1 MTFLYKVLAVLAMAA
16 LIPVGLL
23 PAVPVL
29 AAEPLNACANREDFR
44 FVVTITNVSD
54 QSDTPTPFAPG
65 VWALSDK
72 PGPLFVPGAHPGI
85 LFWDFDPIKTP
96 GLEDLAEDGNPGVVA
111 ATLAEHGVKHGVFN
125 RPVGAEGPGPL
136 LPGTSYSFIVDA
148 GSAPRNLTFALM
160 FVQSN
165 DWIIGTD
172 EVGISLESPMGGAIL
187 GGDITDQL
195 YLWDAGTEEDEPVG
209 EGPNQ
214 APRQSGANTGP
225 EDDDNTVRLV
235 SGLDAPAV
243 SDLVSVSIRR
253 AFDTVFDVTVENTS
267 GSAMVTTPFAP
278 GVFVVHTDPA
288 TTYMEGHP
296 QLFKEGQPNLYNGLE
311 ALAEDGNPGPL
322 YEFISTGGGMSDEP
336 VAGSYGVFN
345 TSVGTDA
352 PGPLLPGESYHFTVR
367 ANPLA
372 PHLSLAFMF
381 VQSNDWF
388 VATAD
393 NGMVLFDIDGNP
405 MSGRVPV
412 YLWDAGT
419 EEDEP
424 VGEGPNQAPRQS
436 GANTGPEDDD
446 NTVRLVDGMDADE
459 LVAVTITPRQA
470 RHFQVSITNV
480 SADKPITPGVVVPH
494 CVCDPLFTEGRPDRG
509 HGLESLAEDGSPSGL
524 AEVLAMQALPVQVLN
539 TPVGADAPGPLL
551 PGQTYQTTVF
561 LEPAEPNLSLA
572 FMYVLS
578 NDLFLGSPA
587 GGITLWDEMG
597 NPVSGDVT
605 SSVYLWD
612 AGTEHNQ
619 PPGEGDSQPLMQ
631 GAPDMGDADTDNT
644 VRLANDGYDY
654 PAMTDLI
661 RVVVTPIDP
670 E

>member
-1 MTFLYKVLAVLAMAA
+1 MTVVYKVLAVLAMTA

-96 GLEDLAEDGNPGVVA
+96 GLEDLAEDGNPGVTA

-136 LPGTSYSFIVDA
+136 LPGASYSFIVDA
-148 GSAPRNLTFALM
+148 SAAPRNLTFALM

-165 DWIIGTD
+165 DWFVGTD
-172 EVGISLESPMGGAIL
+172 EVGISLESPMRGAIL

-235 SGLDAPAV
+235 
-243 SDLVSVSIRR
+243 
-253 AFDTVFDVTVENTS
+253 
-267 GSAMVTTPFAP
+267 
-278 GVFVVHTDPA
+278 
-288 TTYMEGHP
+288 
-296 QLFKEGQPNLYNGLE
+296 
-311 ALAEDGNPGPL
+311 
-322 YEFISTGGGMSDEP
+322 
-336 VAGSYGVFN
+336 
-345 TSVGTDA
+345 
-352 PGPLLPGESYHFTVR
+352 
-367 ANPLA
+367 
-372 PHLSLAFMF
+372 
-381 VQSNDWF
+381 
-388 VATAD
+388 
-393 NGMVLFDIDGNP
+393 
-405 MSGRVPV
+405 
-412 YLWDAGT
+412 
-419 EEDEP
+419 
-424 VGEGPNQAPRQS
+424 
-436 GANTGPEDDD
+436 DD
-446 NTVRLVDGMDADE
+446 MDADQ
-459 LVAVTITPRQA
+459 LVAVTVTPRQA

-480 SADKPITPGVVVPH
+480 SADRPIAPGVVVPH
-494 CVCDPLFTEGRPDRG
+494 CACDPLFTEDRPDRG
-509 HGLESLAEDGSPSGL
+509 QGLESLAEDGNPSGL
-524 AEVLAMQALPVQVLN
+524 AEVLALQALPVQVLN

-561 LEPAEPNLSLA
+561 LEPSEPNLSLA

-587 GGITLWDEMG
+587 GGIMLWDEMG

-631 GAPDMGDADTDNT
+631 GAPDTGDADVDNT
-644 VRLANDGYDY
+644 VRLVNDGYDY
-654 PAMTDLI
+654 PVVADLI
-661 RVVVTPIDP
+661 RVVVTPQP
-670 E
+670 LE